1 MQENQETLQQE
12 TPQKKRSNKTKNTK
26 GPVKML
32 DPKEDPQ
39 ILSDNFTK
47 IIPVDILK
55 ETKTLY
61 WGGNGLGDRWANKKY
76 NYGSVFSNKEP
87 KIYSE
92 NDDDVIPPEILQE
105 FLETNKGGIGIIGIF
120 AFSKRENI
128 EIRPINENIKKEIKK
143 NPCVICGSKTDM
155 ACDHKNDLY
164 NDERVLDSKTQI
176 IDDFQPLCNHC
187 NLQKK
192 QVCIKE
198 KQTQKIYSAKN
209 IARYK
214 QYRFEF
220 PWEKKVFDKTD
231 TKCKEDTYWFDP
243 VEFDNKIYCYMSY
256 RIPIVNEIKRKLI
269 PIP

>member
-1 MQENQETLQQE
+1 MQENQETPQQE
-12 TPQKKRSNKTKNTK
+12 TPTKSKLIKT
-26 GPVKML
+26 L
-32 DPKEDPQ
+32 DLEEDPQ
-39 ILSDNFTK
+39 VLSTNFTK
-47 IIPVDILK
+47 IIPVDVLK

-76 NYGSVFSNKEP
+76 NYGSIYSKKEP

-92 NDDDVIPPEILQE
+92 NEDDVIPPEILQE
-105 FLETNKGGIGIIGIF
+105 FLKTNKGKGIIGIF

-143 NPCVICGSKTDM
+143 NPCVICGSKTEM

-164 NDERVLDSKTQI
+164 NDERVLNMKTQI
-176 IDDFQPLCNHC
+176 IGDFQPLCNHC

-209 IARYK
+209 IARYQ

-243 VEFDNKIYCYMSY
+243 VEFDKKIYCYMSY